1 MSVIAA
7 SCLSSRRSEEVPH
20 VSVVIL
26 ASTFK
31 GKICLSVVNPV
42 QCQAVFQELQ
52 SSWRARSVKLLH
64 KGISQGY

>member
-7 SCLSSRRSEEVPH
+7 SCLSSQMSKEVPH

-26 ASTFK
+26 ASIFK

-42 QCQAVFQELQ
+42 QFQAIFQEL
-52 SSWRARSVKLLH
+52 
-64 KGISQGY
+64 